1 MGDNEAMMK
10 EWRQNIIAQ
19 ITRARTEKGLTQA
32 QLAKLLHTHRS
43 NISRLESGGHNP
55 SLDFLLRVAAVLDMG
70 LDLKPFRREP
80 VMIENAY
87 ELRLYDTPLLTF
99 TLEERGIEG
108 LTAKILTVNE
118 QKQDLFPLDL
128 TPTNEDI
135 VKWLGHR
142 VIPKNRTFVDEILKS
157 LNLSV
162 GNVKGII
169 DVCKGLSLND
179 SYWIVPQ
186 GFEGNFAQYNLYQNR
201 FSEIL
206 SLVAYTGIGQTHEA
220 FSTSPELTTNGML
233 PKGWRFIEDDGIY
246 LYKGGS
252 SGAANTGNEP
262 YSEYYACQIAQAMGL
277 NAVTYDLENWKG
289 ILASKCKL
297 FTDIDTAYVPV
308 GRIVR
313 SGGLKACLD
322 YYAGLGGDFEESMR
336 SMLVFDAVV
345 YNSDRHFGN
354 FGVLRDNHSGEIT
367 APAPLYDHGLSLFNY
382 AMQDDIA
389 NLDEYAAT
397 RFPAYANVS
406 FESICAEVMGKTQAR
421 QLRKL
426 IGFKFKRH
434 PSINWT
440 EQRLTAIEQ
449 HTQKRVRQLLS
460 LERSNDEKQH
470 KARDS
475 ER

>member
-1 MGDNEAMMK
+1 MGDNGVAMI
-10 EWRQNIIAQ
+10 EWRQNVISRIIQ
-19 ITRARTEKGLTQA
+19 ARIAKKLTQA
-32 QLAKLLHTHRS
+32 QLAKLLNTHRS

-55 SLDFLLRVAAVLDMG
+55 SLDFLLRVAAALDME
-70 LDLKPFRREP
+70 LDLKPYKKAQLES
-80 VMIENAY
+80 MENTY
-87 ELRLYDTPLLTF
+87 EIRLYDTPLLTF
-99 TLEERGIEG
+99 KLEERGIEG
-108 LTAKILTVNE
+108 LVAEIITINDEK
-118 QKQDLFPLDL
+118 KKLFPLEL
-128 TPTNEDI
+128 TITSEGI
-135 VKWLGHR
+135 IEWLENR
-142 VIPKNRTFVDEILKS
+142 VIPKNRAFVDEILKS
-157 LNLSV
+157 LNLSL
-162 GNVKGII
+162 GNTKGII

-186 GFEGNFAQYNLYQNR
+186 GFEGAFARYNLYENR

-206 SLVAYTGIGQTHEA
+206 SLVAYTGIWQSHGV
-220 FSTSPELTTNGML
+220 FSTSPELTTSGML
-233 PKGWRFIEDDGIY
+233 PKAWRLIEEDGIY

-252 SGAANTGNEP
+252 SGAANTGQEP

-297 FTDIDTAYVPV
+297 FTDIDTSYIPI

-322 YYAGLGGDFEESMR
+322 YYEELGEDFAEDMR

-354 FGVLRDNHSGEIT
+354 FGILRDNHSGAII

-382 AMQDDIA
+382 AMKDDID
-389 NLDEYAAT
+389 NLDAYAAT
-397 RFPAYANVS
+397 RFPAYANVT
-406 FESICAEVMGKTQAR
+406 FESICSDVMGKTQLQ

-434 PSINWT
+434 PAINWP
-440 EQRLTAIEQ
+440 EERLNAIER
-449 HTQKRVRQLLS
+449 HTQKRVRQLLG
-460 LERSNDEKQH
+460 LERTTPEKQ
-470 KARDS
+470 RS
-475 ER
+475 